1 MRYAL
6 CALRSTVVKNDHSYQ
21 NLFWPIFASA
31 GRATVLRLTFF
42 YLPIFLIGS
51 GRTGWETG
59 LLMSLF
65 AVTAFVFALPM
76 GLFNDRMESRR
87 LVQAG
92 FALFAVFFFGA
103 WWRGDFF
110 SQIVFFFCGGLG
122 ALLTQLSLESLLLKG
137 AREGVRGKRFGL
149 FQLITVSVF
158 AFATAGGG
166 WLIGVFDF
174 PKIFIA
180 SGILS
185 VVFAVL
191 SGRLER
197 APTEISPI
205 SSYRAEMKPKGRKIF
220 VLILFLFA
228 FHWGAEVTS
237 YTPFLRDNL
246 GLSLKWTGLYM
257 GGCLISL
264 ALASFLSG
272 RFSDRLVSIRYLMAL
287 GFILSGVCQILMIFP
302 PAGLSFAFR
311 VLHEIGDGIIMLL
324 IFFWV
329 STIFH
334 VDRVSGH
341 YGLVNFALL
350 AGQTVSSI
358 VFGPVGRAWGFAAPL
373 WITGV
378 TTLLCFGLLSRY
390 RHTVFEGV

>member
-1 MRYAL
+1 M
-6 CALRSTVVKNDHSYQ
+6 NDEQPYK
-21 NLFWPIFASA
+21 NLFWPIFAAA

-42 YLPIFLIGS
+42 YLPLFLIATK
-51 GRTGWETG
+51 RTGWETG
-59 LLMSLF
+59 ILMSLF
-65 AVTAFVFALPM
+65 AVTAFAFALPM
-76 GLFNDRMESRR
+76 GLSNDRWESRR

-92 FALFAVFFFGA
+92 FICFAIFFFGVR
-103 WWRGDFF
+103 WRTDFP
-110 SQIVFFFCGGLG
+110 SQIAFFFFGGLG

-137 AREGVRGKRFGL
+137 ARVGERGKRFGL
-149 FQLITVSVF
+149 YQLITVSVF
-158 AFATAGGG
+158 AFATVGGG
-166 WLIGVFDF
+166 WLLGIFDF
-174 PKIFIA
+174 PRIFLA
-180 SGILS
+180 SGVLS

-197 APTEISPI
+197 ATTEISPI

-237 YTPFLRDNL
+237 YTPFLREEL

-257 GGCLISL
+257 GGCLLAL
-264 ALASFLSG
+264 ALASYLSG
-272 RFSDRLVSIRYLMAL
+272 RFSDRLVSIRYLLAA
-287 GFILSGVCQILMIFP
+287 GFILSGACQILMIFP

-358 VFGPVGRAWGFAAPL
+358 VFGPLGRAWGFAHPL
-373 WITGV
+373 WITGA
-378 TTLLCFGLLSRY
+378 TTLLCLVLLSRY
-390 RHTVFEGV
+390 RHVVFDGV